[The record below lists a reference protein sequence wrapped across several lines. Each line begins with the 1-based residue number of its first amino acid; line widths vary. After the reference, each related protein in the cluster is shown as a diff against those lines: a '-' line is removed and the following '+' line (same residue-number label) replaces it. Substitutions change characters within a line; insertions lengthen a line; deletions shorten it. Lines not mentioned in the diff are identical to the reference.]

1 VASPNALLFIL
12 KEVKRMAEDI
22 GSRPD
27 APKSEW
33 IDISYPLS
41 EDMIHWPQDPVPP
54 DIKSHSHTSEEGTI
68 TMSQMTINT
77 HHGTHIDA
85 PRHFF
90 PDGTPV
96 DEMPLGAIMG
106 PARVIEIKDTESIK
120 PEELAAHD
128 IQPGERILFKT
139 VNSSYYKLGKFVED
153 FVYISNE
160 AAQFLK
166 DKKVSVIGIDYL
178 AIGSFKDRPSLLEVH
193 RTILGNGI
201 WVIEALD
208 LSAVKAGRYE
218 IICLPI
224 KIKQGDAGQARA
236 IVRLL

>member
-1 VASPNALLFIL
+1 
-12 KEVKRMAEDI
+12 MA
-22 GSRPD
+22 
-27 APKSEW
+27 KSEW
-33 IDISYPLS
+33 IDISYQLS
-41 EDMIHWPQDPVPP
+41 EDMIYWPQDPVPP
-54 DIKSHSHTSEEGTI
+54 DVKSNSQTSEVGTI

-90 PDGTPV
+90 PDGTTI
-96 DEMPLGAIMG
+96 DKMPLGTIMG
-106 PARVIEIKDTESIK
+106 PVRVIEIKDTESIK

-153 FVYISNE
+153 FVFISNE
-160 AAQFLK
+160 AAHFLK
-166 DKKVSVIGIDYL
+166 DKKVSVVGIDYL
-178 AIGSFKDRPSLLEVH
+178 AVGSFRDRSSLIEVH
-193 RTILGNGI
+193 KTLLGNGI
-201 WVIEALD
+201 WIVEALD
-208 LSAVKAGRYE
+208 LSAVEAGRYE

-236 IVRLL
+236 ILRPL

>member
-1 VASPNALLFIL
+1 
-12 KEVKRMAEDI
+12 MA
-22 GSRPD
+22 
-27 APKSEW
+27 KSEW

-41 EDMIHWPQDPVPP
+41 EDMIYWPQDPVPP
-54 DIKSHSHTSEEGTI
+54 DVKSNSYTSEVGTI

-77 HHGTHIDA
+77 HHSTHVDT

-90 PDGTPV
+90 PDGTTI
-96 DEMPLGAIMG
+96 DEMPLDAIMG
-106 PARVIEIKDTESIK
+106 PVRVIEIKDTESIK

-139 VNSSYYKLGKFVED
+139 VNSSYYKRGKFVED

-160 AAQFLK
+160 AAHFLK
-166 DKKVSVIGIDYL
+166 DKKVSVVGIDYL
-178 AIGSFKDRPSLLEVH
+178 AVGSFRDRDSLIEVH
-193 RTILGNGI
+193 RTLLGNGI
-201 WVIEALD
+201 WIVEALD
-208 LSAVKAGRYE
+208 LSAVKAGQYE

-236 IVRLL
+236 ILRPL

>member
-1 VASPNALLFIL
+1 MAKDKGTSPDT
-12 KEVKRMAEDI
+12 V
-22 GSRPD
+22 
-27 APKSEW
+27 KSEW

-54 DIKSHSHTSEEGTI
+54 DVKSNSFTSEEGTI

-77 HHGTHIDA
+77 HHGTHVDT

-90 PDGTPV
+90 PDGTSI
-96 DEMPLGAIMG
+96 DEMPLDAIMG

-153 FVYISNE
+153 FVHISNE
-160 AAQFLK
+160 AAHFLK

-178 AIGSFKDRPSLLEVH
+178 AIGSFKDRPSLIEVH
-193 RTILGNGI
+193 RTLLGNGI

-208 LSAVKAGRYE
+208 LSAVKSGRYE

-236 IVRLL
+236 IIRPL